1 MENCFLTSLIFFFFL
16 KAESALLWSEENV
29 EYSELRKLSGT
40 DLTCVYTE
48 GSFMTSF
55 IHRAASRLR
64 LITDILN
71 SLTLLTY

>member
-1 MENCFLTSLIFFFFL
+1 MENCFVTSLIFFFF
-16 KAESALLWSEENV
+16 KVESALLWREEKV

-55 IHRAASRLR
+55 IQGAADGLQ